1 MRSPTGDGGDGRD
14 RPLERVALAFGLVTG
29 VLGVVLAVNDFAS
42 APELDF
48 QAYYFTGRAIL
59 EGEPFVG
66 WAITDISFLTEKAYV
81 YTPVTAPLFVPF
93 ALFPGWR
100 VPYVLNMLFLFGVFF
115 GIGQLCLRF
124 LDDNGVSLERVD
136 RLLIVAFCLFSGHT
150 ILGVYRGNVD
160 PLILLVLA
168 VGLLAIERGRE
179 ARGGALW
186 AGAALFKLFPAFLGV
201 YLLYRR
207 AYRAIAAAVAV
218 GVGFTLLGV
227 AIFGIDAHVE
237 FVEFIIHE
245 RSREGAFQ
253 GGLDPTLQWIT
264 LRRLFSQFLPLSG
277 NQLFVLTTALVAPF
291 VALVYR
297 EAESELERVVAF
309 FATMVAMLITIV
321 PSTLNY
327 VVYLYFPLL
336 PLLYLTEDR
345 RTKWLFVGGLVLVNV
360 PLYPQHFAMI
370 FDALPL
376 APGVADA
383 LSGAVRGVLRYASI
397 PLYGFLL
404 VLAGCLRFVRTPS
417 PGPGTPSP
425 ATSGAG
431 TETRTDD

>member
-1 MRSPTGDGGDGRD
+1 MSSLRGEAGDGRD
-14 RPLERVALAFGLVTG
+14 RSLERAVLAFGLVTG
-29 VLGVVLAVNDFAS
+29 LLGVVLAVNDFRS

-48 QAYYFTGRAIL
+48 HAYYFTGRALL

-66 WAITDISFLTEKAYV
+66 WAITDISFLTGKAYV
-81 YTPVTAPLFVPF
+81 YTPVTAPVFVPF

-100 VPYVLNMLFLFGVFF
+100 VPYVLNMLLLFGVFF
-115 GIGQLCLRF
+115 GIGRLCLQF
-124 LDDNGVSLERVD
+124 LDDQGVTLERVD
-136 RLLIVAFCLFSGHT
+136 RLLIMAFCLFSGHT
-150 ILGVYRGNVD
+150 VLGVYRGNVD
-160 PLILLVLA
+160 PIILLVLA
-168 VGLLAIERGRE
+168 VGLLAIERGE
-179 ARGGALW
+179 ELRGGALW

-237 FVEFIIHE
+237 FVEFILHE
-245 RSREGAFQ
+245 RSREGAFR

-264 LRRLFSQFLPLSG
+264 LRRPFSQFLPLSG
-277 NQLFVLTTALVAPF
+277 NQLFVLTTALIAPF
-291 VALVYR
+291 VYLVYR
-297 EAESELERVVAF
+297 EADSELDRVVAF
-309 FATMVAMLITIV
+309 FATMVAMLITII

-336 PLLYLTEDR
+336 PLLYLAEDR
-345 RTKWLFVGGLVLVNV
+345 RTKWLFVAGMVLVNV
-360 PLYPQHFAMI
+360 PLYPHHFALI

-376 APGVADA
+376 SPGIADA
-383 LSGAVRGVLRYASI
+383 LTGAVRGVLRWASI

-404 VLAGCLRFVRTPS
+404 ILAGCIRYVRVPS
-417 PGPGTPSP
+417 PSP
-425 ATSGAG
+425 AGPNPAGSGAG
-431 TETRTDD
+431 SGTRTDD